1 MSGSVKALGSQ
12 PTILDRIRRAFGHQD
27 VLFAAGMISLVAV
40 LVLPMPTWIV
50 DIGLA
55 TSITLSVLILMV
67 ALWIDKP
74 LDFSS
79 FPTVL
84 LVVTLL
90 RLALDLATTRLILTN
105 GHHGLDAAGSVI
117 NGFASFIVGGDF
129 VIGVVVFAILIVIN
143 FMVITKGAGRI
154 AEVAARFSLDA
165 MPGKQMAIDADL
177 SAGMITDEVAR
188 SRRKELEEESSF
200 FGAMDGASKFVRGDA
215 VASIIITLVNVA
227 GGIII
232 GTLRHGLGINQAAT
246 FYTTLT
252 IGDGIVSQIPALIV
266 SLGAG
271 MLVSKGSGR
280 GSTDRAFV
288 AQLTSQAKP
297 LFLAAGMAGLFALLP
312 GLPFLPFAALSAAS
326 ASAGVLVRQGD
337 QRRSQASNA
346 KKLSESGADG
356 PREEPIN
363 ELMRV
368 DDIKIELGMGL
379 VSLTSAAQGGGL
391 TEKIRKLRRSI
402 ALDYGFLLPAVRI
415 KDNLELGN
423 GDYSLQILGV
433 EVAHESMELGR
444 LLAFSSNGQPL
455 QIEGRDALE
464 PSFRIPARWIMP
476 AQQQDAVQQGLTV
489 VDVETVLTTHLS
501 ETVKAHMSQLMSY
514 AATQKLLEGLGP
526 DHQKLVQDLVPAL
539 VPMTTVQKVLANLLA
554 ERISIR
560 HLTLILEAM
569 HEAAGFTRN
578 VRLMTE
584 HVRSRL
590 ALQISRSLQGEDGLI
605 AVIPLS
611 PQWERELNESIIVD
625 GDQRTFV
632 LAPSR
637 TQEFVQTVRV
647 KLAAATSRGS
657 WPAIL
662 TSAEARPF
670 VRTLVER
677 INPTI
682 MVISHAEVHQRS
694 KLRTVDQI

>member
-1 MSGSVKALGSQ
+1 MATAARIIARPPSA
-12 PTILDRIRRAFGHQD
+12 LDRLRRTFAHQD
-27 VLFAAGMISLVAV
+27 VLFAVGIIALVAV
-40 LVLPMPTWIV
+40 LVLPMPTWVV

-55 TSITLSVLILMV
+55 SSITLSVLILMV
-67 ALWIDKP
+67 AMWIDKP

-90 RLALDLATTRLILTN
+90 RLALDLATTRLILAN
-105 GHHGLDAAGSVI
+105 GHHGLGAAGSVI
-117 NGFASFIVGGDF
+117 NGFAAFVVGGDF

-177 SAGMITDEVAR
+177 SAGMINDQEAR
-188 SRRKELEEESSF
+188 RRRKELEEESSF

-215 VASIIITLVNVA
+215 MASIIITLVNVV
-227 GGIII
+227 GGIVI
-232 GTLRHGLGINQAAT
+232 GTLRHDLGISQAAT

-252 IGDGIVSQIPALIV
+252 IGEGIVSQIPALIV

-271 MLVSKGSGR
+271 MLVSKGSAR
-280 GSTDRAFV
+280 GSTDRAFM
-288 AQLTSQAKP
+288 AQLSGHAKP
-297 LFLAAGMAGLFALLP
+297 LLLAAGLAGVFALLP
-312 GLPFLPFAALSAAS
+312 GLPFLPFALLSATAAGS
-326 ASAGVLVRQGD
+326 AYMVNRADANRVRDAMTAARSEEIAAGD
-337 QRRSQASNA
+337 
-346 KKLSESGADG
+346 K
-356 PREEPIN
+356 EEPIA

-368 DDIKIELGMGL
+368 DDIRVELGMGL
-379 VSLTSAAQGGGL
+379 VSLTSGPNGGL
-391 TEKIRKLRRSI
+391 TEKIRKLRRAI

-415 KDNLELGN
+415 KDNIELGN
-423 GDYSLQILGV
+423 GEYSLQVLGV
-433 EVAHESMELGR
+433 EVSREVMDLGR
-444 LLAFSSNGQPL
+444 MLAFSPGGQPL
-455 QIEGRDALE
+455 SIDGHDTLE
-464 PSFRIPARWIMP
+464 PSFRIPARWITP
-476 AQQQDAVQQGLTV
+476 GQQQEAVLQGLTV
-489 VDVETVLTTHLS
+489 VDIETVLTTHLS
-501 ETVKAHMSQLMSY
+501 ETVKAHMSNLMSY
-514 AATQKLLEGLGP
+514 SATQKLLTNLGP
-526 DHQKLVQDLVPAL
+526 DNQKLVQDLVPGL
-539 VPMTTVQKVLANLLA
+539 LPMTTVQKILANLLA
-554 ERISIR
+554 ERVSIR

-578 VRLMTE
+578 LRLMTE

-590 ALQISRSLQGEDGLI
+590 ALQISKALQGDDGFI
-605 AVIPLS
+605 VVMPLS
-611 PQWERELNESIIVD
+611 PQWERELSEATIID
-625 GDQRTFV
+625 GDQRSFV
-632 LAPSR
+632 LPPSR
-637 TQEFVQTVRV
+637 TQDFVQTVRA
-647 KLAAATSRGS
+647 KLAAAAARGT

-682 MVISHAEVHQRS
+682 SVISHAEVHQRS

>member
-1 MSGSVKALGSQ
+1 MSGSATPLRSQ
-12 PTILDRIRRAFGHQD
+12 PTVLDRLRQIFGHQD
-27 VLFAAGMISLVAV
+27 ILFAAGMIALVAV
-40 LVLPMPTWIV
+40 LVLPMPTMVV
-50 DIGLA
+50 DVGLA

-90 RLALDLATTRLILTN
+90 RLSLDLATTRLILTN

-177 SAGMITDEVAR
+177 SAGLITDQVAR
-188 SRRKELEEESSF
+188 ARRRELEEESSF

-215 VASIIITLVNVA
+215 IASIIITLVNVA

-232 GTLRHGLGINQAAT
+232 GTLRHGLAISQAAT

-252 IGDGIVSQIPALIV
+252 IGEGIVSQIPALIV

-271 MLVSKGSGR
+271 MLVSKGAGR
-280 GSTDRAFV
+280 GSADRAFV
-288 AQLTSQAKP
+288 SQLSSQSKP
-297 LFLAAGMAGLFALLP
+297 LFLASAMAGLFALLP
-312 GLPFLPFAALSAAS
+312 GLPFLPFAALAGITAGAA
-326 ASAGVLVRQGD
+326 VLVRKGD
-337 QRRSQASNA
+337 QRRTQDAAA
-346 KKLSESGADG
+346 KARSEAGDK
-356 PREEPIN
+356 PQEEPIQ
-363 ELMRV
+363 ELMRI
-368 DDIKIELGMGL
+368 DDIRIELGMGL
-379 VSLTSAAQGGGL
+379 ISAAQGDNGL

-402 ALDYGFLLPAVRI
+402 AMDYGFLLPAVRI
-415 KDNLELGN
+415 KDNLELN
-423 GDYSLQILGV
+423 NSEYSLQVFGV
-433 EVAHESMELGR
+433 EVARETMELGR
-444 LLAFSSNGQPL
+444 LLAFSPGGQKL
-455 QIEGRDALE
+455 QIAGKDTLE
-464 PSFRIPARWIMP
+464 PSFRIPARWILP
-476 AQQQDAVQQGLTV
+476 AQQQEAAQQGLTV

-501 ETVKAHMSQLMSY
+501 ETIKAHMSQLLTYS
-514 AATQKLLEGLGP
+514 ATQKLLDNLGP
-526 DHQKLVQDLVPAL
+526 ENQKLVQDLIPGL
-539 VPMTTVQKVLANLLA
+539 VPLTTLQKVLANLLA

-569 HEAAGFTRN
+569 HEAASFTRN

-590 ALQISRSLQGEDGLI
+590 ALQISRSLLGEDGFI
-605 AVIPLS
+605 SVIPLS
-611 PQWERELNESIIVD
+611 PQWERELNEAIIVD

-632 LAPSR
+632 LSPSR
-637 TQEFVQTVRV
+637 TQEFVQVVRA
-647 KLAAATSRGS
+647 KLAAATARGT

-662 TSAEARPF
+662 TSGEVRPF

-682 MVISHAEVHQRS
+682 SVIAHAEVHQRS